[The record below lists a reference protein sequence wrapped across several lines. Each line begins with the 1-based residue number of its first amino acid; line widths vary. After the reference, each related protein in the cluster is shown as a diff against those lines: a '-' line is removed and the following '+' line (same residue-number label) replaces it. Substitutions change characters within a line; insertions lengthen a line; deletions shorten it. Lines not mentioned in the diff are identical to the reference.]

1 MITRSDVISNAVEE
15 CLKKLYSLVQPHIEW
30 EDFLEENRIYL
41 KRKKEWEKLPKEEK
55 PSIKEY
61 CGPAPYEFYYLSK
74 NEIDEITDSYIHAYK
89 LDSQQELLDI
99 IEILKNYCKEPIIVK
114 YIEKEGEPGYR
125 GYEHPDNLQLSIYK
139 QARDMFPNG
148 DWGQFEEI
156 SKMSQNKFFE
166 FLDMAGNFFK
176 WNMDLDAFRTEIYLG
191 ASPCSNKQTVIDNW
205 KKYRNTEIKINEY
218 EE

>member
-1 MITRSDVISNAVEE
+1 MITRSDVISNAVKE
-15 CLKKLYSLVQPHIEW
+15 CLKELYNLAQPHIEW

-55 PSIKEY
+55 PSIEEY
-61 CGPAPYEFYYLSK
+61 CGPAPYEFYYLSE

-99 IEILKNYCKEPIIVK
+99 IEILKNYCKEPIINK
-114 YIEKEGEPGYR
+114 YIKKEGESEYR
-125 GYEHPDNLQLSIYK
+125 GYEHPDNLEKEIQKLIQEYDSSDISK
-139 QARDMFPNG
+139 
-148 DWGQFEEI
+148 EI
-156 SKMSQNKFFE
+156 SEKCCNKFFE
-166 FLDMAGNFFK
+166 FLDKAGNFFK
-176 WNMDLDAFRTEIYLG
+176 WNMDLSAFRSEIYLG

-205 KKYRNTEIKINEY
+205 KKYINTEIKINEY